1 MGNAWIPSLEEI
13 ERMPAGDRGPRLRAL
28 MQRHRD
34 ALAAV
39 SPLANDTA
47 SRQQR
52 TRHAQALASLEH
64 FARVLGVEACLK
76 RRD

>member
-1 MGNAWIPSLEEI
+1 MGNAWIPSLEDI
-13 ERMPAGDRGPRLRAL
+13 QRMPAGDRGPRLRAL
-28 MQRHRD
+28 IQRHRD

-39 SPLANDTA
+39 DPSTNGAA

-64 FARVLGVEACLK
+64 YVHVLGLEACLK
-76 RRD
+76 